1 MSQPPHNTKTQLKT
15 NTIKFGQMPTASP
28 QLLLPQIHSHNCH
41 KPNQIR
47 SNTHNKLT
55 ATTTKL
61 PSWVAFSFVGHPKI
75 ERELK
80 EEKRRKKTE
89 RVIEKK
95 EKGERNK
102 IIFFSICVC
111 VISNLERYFIHT
123 KIFSV

>member
-1 MSQPPHNTKTQLKT
+1 
-15 NTIKFGQMPTASP
+15 MPTTSP
-28 QLLLPQIHSHNCH
+28 QLLLPQIHSHNHH
-41 KPNQIR
+41 KPNQIW
-47 SNTHNKLT
+47 SNTHNKLI

-61 PSWVAFSFVGHPKI
+61 PSWVAFSFVGHLKR
-75 ERELK
+75 ERERER
-80 EEKRRKKTE
+80 EEKRKKKTE

-95 EKGERNK
+95 ERGERNK